1 VNFPAMFGAN
11 RRLLCSQLPTA
22 VAGAVSRPFEPHLFR
37 LPDGSGH
44 PDRDRR
50 FHRGLPISAGITSG
64 NHTQPESE
72 SQHPRAKGVGHF
84 FDQFSADLLT
94 LAASR
99 TLKELN
105 IARAHGNQAEIEAA
119 VKRLETRYICVT
131 APGKKYCG
139 HPNKSPAERIGVIF
153 LKPQMLQSIFAN
165 RIDQSH
171 C

>member
-1 VNFPAMFGAN
+1 MAAVI
-11 RRLLCSQLPTA
+11 PTA
-22 VAGAVSRPFEPHLFR
+22 IAGFIGVYQSQQALRQETIRNLNQEVS
-37 LPDGSGH
+37 
-44 PDRDRR
+44 
-50 FHRGLPISAGITSG
+50 I
-64 NHTQPESE
+64 
-72 SQHPRAKGVGHF
+72 RAKAVGHF

-119 VKRLETRYICVT
+119 VKRLETRYIWVT

-153 LKPQMLQSIFAN
+153 LKPQMLQSIFAS

>member
-1 VNFPAMFGAN
+1 MAAVI
-11 RRLLCSQLPTA
+11 PTA
-22 VAGAVSRPFEPHLFR
+22 IAGSIGVYQSQQALRQETLCNLNQEVS
-37 LPDGSGH
+37 
-44 PDRDRR
+44 
-50 FHRGLPISAGITSG
+50 I
-64 NHTQPESE
+64 
-72 SQHPRAKGVGHF
+72 RAKAVGHF
-84 FDQFSADLLT
+84 FDQFSADMLT

-119 VKRLETRYICVT
+119 VKRLETRYIWVT
-131 APGKKYCG
+131 PPGKKYCG